1 MPKFSASISFDFATN
16 ITKVGRQITKAFKG
30 ISKAAKGMTAAIAG
44 NEKGFAQL
52 SQIIKRGMLVGLAAL
67 AVAFGIAIVK
77 AQEYESALLQLSA
90 ITGITGKALD
100 DFGDIALSS
109 SIRFGVGANNYLEA
123 VQLVAS
129 AKPALLQQPKLLR
142 KITDE
147 AGVLAK
153 ASGIDLARSAVS
165 LTDAMNQFELGAND
179 ASRAINV
186 LAAGSKY
193 GASLVGD
200 SAAALVKAGVAA
212 TIAKSSFEETNAAI
226 QVLALRGIKGAL
238 AGTQLRGVYLKL
250 NKVIEDTAGI
260 NNATEALDALSNAN
274 LSGSKLTQLFGL
286 ENISAAKI
294 LIDSRKQVKAMTKDI
309 TGTTV
314 AYEQAAIVQASFGE
328 RMKRVKQGIVVALMV
343 GFRPLI
349 QVLSH
354 IFDIGGRVLSVLV
367 RYPKIISGILVAAA
381 ALVGLLG
388 LLAIEIGIFTLIATG
403 AGGALVAAASAMW
416 AFNVALFA
424 NPIGLIVLAVV
435 ALIAGITILA
445 VKFEKFRKALF
456 LLIVL
461 TNPLA
466 LAALLIVKNW
476 EKVKAFFG
484 GFVDGFRSSML
495 PVLEEFKEVWDAIAE
510 PVEAA
515 IDVFAELFDML
526 FPGAKA
532 SAKEL
537 ATLANVGRMVGQF
550 VAFGFKLMLIPLRL
564 VIQAFMFLV
573 DIGKLLGTAFTEG
586 IGVALRQLNILK
598 DRGMKIIAPFV
609 DAFKFLKQKIVGE
622 TPPTPTGAATA
633 AGAATVQAQTE
644 AAKVLAQQNLEV
656 NMRIKGPGQVESVK
670 SSGNLKF
677 TAQTG
682 MMIPGAT

>member
-16 ITKVGRQITKAFKG
+16 ITKVGRQITKSFKG

-90 ITGITGKALD
+90 ITGITGKDLEE
-100 DFGDIALSS
+100 FGDIALGA

-147 AGVLAK
+147 AGILAK
-153 ASGIDLARSAVS
+153 ASGMDLARSAV
-165 LTDAMNQFELGAND
+165 
-179 ASRAINV
+179 
-186 LAAGSKY
+186 AAGSKF

-260 NNATEALDALSNAN
+260 NNATEALDVNNATEALDALAQAN
-274 LSGSKLTQLFGL
+274 LSGSKLTLLFGL

-328 RMKRVKQGIVVALMV
+328 RLKRLKQGVVVALMV
-343 GFRPLI
+343 GFRPLFR
-349 QVLSH
+349 VLSGL
-354 IFDIGGRVLSVLV
+354 FDIGGKVLSVLV
-367 RYPKIISGILVAAA
+367 RYPKIISGIIVAAA

-388 LLAIEIGIFTLIATG
+388 LLALEIGIFTLIATG

-435 ALIAGITILA
+435 ALVAGIAILA
-445 VKFEKFRKALF
+445 VKFEKFRKALL

-466 LAALLIVKNW
+466 LIALLIVKNW
-476 EKVKAFFG
+476 ERVKAFFA
-484 GFVDGFRSSML
+484 GFVAGFRSSML
-495 PVLEEFKEVWDAIAE
+495 PVLGEFKEVWEAIAE
-510 PVEAA
+510 PVEAV

-564 VIQAFMFLV
+564 VIQAFLFLV

-586 IGVALRQLNILK
+586 IGVALKQLNILK

-609 DAFKFLKQKIVGE
+609 DAFKFLKGKIVGE

-670 SSGNLKF
+670 SSSNLKF